1 MSTTFFCYQCQR
13 HKDLSVKC
21 LTPVSN
27 RACCIGCDER
37 RKVNFAPRVFKKANG
52 TVSVISAEARR
63 DSRIKTTNKRIQQGT
78 PRELRLPH
86 A

>member
-13 HKDLSVKC
+13 QKDLSVKC
-21 LTPVSN
+21 LTSVSK
-27 RACCIGCDER
+27 RACCIDCDER
-37 RKVNFAPRVFKKANG
+37 RKVDASPKVLAKANG

-63 DSRIKTTNKRIQQGT
+63 TSRIKVMNRRIQEGT
-78 PRELRLPH
+78 PRELRLPS